1 MLGVRLLKRL
11 LILED
16 GSTFLGEGFGSQ
28 INSTGEVVLT
38 TAMTGYQKVVTSP
51 TYANQIIVFTTPVL
65 GTYGTNIDDL
75 ESLQPVCKGV
85 VCHTYTDSMNVSSP
99 QSFSDYLKNQDIP
112 GIYGIDTR
120 KLVRILS
127 KHNGIM
133 KGSIIDAENDLEH
146 AFDQLHATV
155 LTDQLVDMVSTSKP
169 YPNPDT
175 GRNIV
180 LVDYGVKHSVLRQ
193 LSRMNCNTIIVPYTA
208 TFQEIKNL
216 CPDGVLLSN
225 GPGNPYTLEDSFE
238 TIRQIQANYP
248 TFAIGLGHQLLA
260 IANGA
265 KVKELPRA
273 HRGLNFPVIEIATGR
288 IITVAQNHSY
298 IVDESS
304 LPKDNLIVTHKDLN
318 SGWIEGIKY
327 RKYPTISD
335 QFEPEGAPGPSDGTD
350 VFYDF
355 MHLIDIRKDKINAI
369 RESK

>member
-1 MLGVRLLKRL
+1 
-11 LILED
+11 
-16 GSTFLGEGFGSQ
+16 
-28 INSTGEVVLT
+28 
-38 TAMTGYQKVVTSP
+38 
-51 TYANQIIVFTTPVL
+51 
-65 GTYGTNIDDL
+65 
-75 ESLQPVCKGV
+75 
-85 VCHTYTDSMNVSSP
+85 
-99 QSFSDYLKNQDIP
+99 
-112 GIYGIDTR
+112 
-120 KLVRILS
+120 
-127 KHNGIM
+127 
-133 KGSIIDAENDLEH
+133 
-146 AFDQLHATV
+146 
-155 LTDQLVDMVSTSKP
+155 
-169 YPNPDT
+169 
-175 GRNIV
+175 
-180 LVDYGVKHSVLRQ
+180 
-193 LSRMNCNTIIVPYTA
+193 MNCNTIIVPYTA

-318 SGWIEGIKY
+318 SGWIEGIKH
-327 RKYPTISD
+327 RKYPTFSV

-350 VFYDF
+350 IFYDF